1 MSSRWRARGPVPGRP
16 LLVRLAVP
24 VAVLTLLLG
33 DVLVQRPGYA
43 SAGTP
48 PADVLPAVE
57 EGYASRS
64 LPGVVATVVA
74 RQHSPGTG
82 LTPRAADARAART
95 DAAWA
100 DNGRAAGR
108 PFPTAS
114 LVKLFIAEDVLHRVR
129 TGRLELRPGD
139 RGLLRRMIG
148 SSDDPAASALWV
160 RYDGERMVRAVARR
174 YGLTGTAPPAA
185 PGQWGRTTT
194 TARDLARFLTRLP
207 VVAHPD
213 DAATLLDWMRAVTPT
228 AADGFD
234 QRYGLFGAG
243 ADAAV
248 KQGWMCCVGGERHVH
263 SVGVVGR
270 TVVVLLAEV
279 PERVGWTP
287 VREALTVAAEQVPP
301 PARP

>member
-1 MSSRWRARGPVPGRP
+1 MPTRFRARGPVPGRRSTG
-16 LLVRLAVP
+16 RLAVP

-43 SAGTP
+43 SAGTS
-48 PADVLPAVE
+48 PADVMSDVV

-74 RQHSPGTG
+74 RQHSPGAD
-82 LTPRAADARAART
+82 LSPSAADALTSRT
-95 DAAWA
+95 DDAWA
-100 DNGRAAGR
+100 DNGRAAAR

-139 RGLLRRMIG
+139 RRLLQRMISG
-148 SSDDPAASALWV
+148 SDDPAASALWV
-160 RYDGERMVRAVARR
+160 RYNGERMVRTVARR
-174 YGLTGTAPPAA
+174 YGLTGTTPPAV
-185 PGQWGRTTT
+185 PGQWGQTTT

-213 DAATLLDWMRAVTPT
+213 DAATLLGWMRAVTPT

-234 QRYGLFGAG
+234 QRYGMFGAG
-243 ADAAV
+243 ADPAV
-248 KQGWMCCVGGERHVH
+248 KQGWMCCVGGDRHVH

-279 PERVGWTP
+279 PERVGYTP
-287 VREALTVAAEQVPP
+287 VREALTAAAEQVPP
-301 PARP
+301 AGRP